1 MEKTLIKDVALK
13 QSENKVALVKHIM
26 KNFDSYIV
34 SGSIT
39 LQECISNPDYDSS
52 KHYSWEKIKKKPQV
66 VITYEKFDDT
76 FWQEAL
82 KHKDN
87 IEKQFKSKV
96 DWVYKYTIHPV
107 YSHMGERHD
116 YTLDMEHKNALV
128 EMIKCELADRIA
140 SNLHDCWNDY
150 THYIRVKN
158 VIEKYRETP
167 IVEQRRDHKWNT
179 EFNGVLGKNEVV
191 CEDDSD
197 YGTANEHNITLNY
210 SGYNTEGMNVSL
222 TFRLREPNHD
232 GLLYMKKGAITYRY
246 SMDKEF
252 QMDYSGS
259 NYPCQKNLLSYG
271 ELTKKMVDGMYR
283 DVNYKLDSSWGEATR
298 KVNFSTYIL
307 DARRYVKNTN
317 ARYQSN
323 QKAKVLLRDSISQL
337 QEEFPKCE
345 VYTTGKMDMTY
356 GVNGYVWKRYGDC
369 NLIVKFPNGSKIAYD
384 VCDACQG
391 SLTFRG
397 AFDNEYVKAEYN
409 EEHFIKLFQK
419 QNDDS

>member
-1 MEKTLIKDVALK
+1 
-13 QSENKVALVKHIM
+13 
-26 KNFDSYIV
+26 
-34 SGSIT
+34 
-39 LQECISNPDYDSS
+39 
-52 KHYSWEKIKKKPQV
+52 
-66 VITYEKFDDT
+66 
-76 FWQEAL
+76 
-82 KHKDN
+82 
-87 IEKQFKSKV
+87 
-96 DWVYKYTIHPV
+96 
-107 YSHMGERHD
+107 MGERHD
-116 YTLDMEHKNALV
+116 YILDMENKNALV

-140 SNLHDCWNDY
+140 SNLHNAWIDY
-150 THYIRVKN
+150 NKYIRVKN

-210 SGYNTEGMNVSL
+210 STYSSAGMNVSL
-222 TFRLREPNHD
+222 TFKLKADND
-232 GLLYMKKGAITYRY
+232 GLLYMKKGAIRYRY

-259 NYPCQKNLLSYG
+259 NYPCEKNLLSYG
-271 ELTKKMVDGMYR
+271 ELTKKMVDGVYR
-283 DVNYKLDSSWGEATR
+283 DVNYKLDSSWGETTR

-317 ARYQSN
+317 ERYQSD
-323 QKAKVLLRDSISQL
+323 QKAKVLLRDSIKQL
-337 QEEFPKCE
+337 QEKFPNCE
-345 VYTTGKMDMTY
+345 VYTTGKMTMTY

-369 NLIVKFPNGSKIAYD
+369 NLIVKFPNGSKIVYD
-384 VCDACQG
+384 VQDACEG
-391 SLTFRG
+391 SLKFRG

-409 EEHFIKLFQK
+409 EEHFIELFQK

>member
-52 KHYSWEKIKKKPQV
+52 KHYSWEKVKKKPQV
-66 VITYEKFDDT
+66 VITYDKFDDT

-87 IEKQFKSKV
+87 IVKQFKSKV
-96 DWVYKYTIHPV
+96 DGEYIYTIHPH
-107 YSHMGERHD
+107 YSHRGVRLD
-116 YTLDMEHKNALV
+116 YILDMESKNALV
-128 EMIKCELADRIA
+128 EMIKCELADRVA
-140 SNLHDCWNDY
+140 SNLNDSWSEY
-150 THYIRVKN
+150 NKYSRVKN
-158 VIEKYRETP
+158 VIKKYRETP
-167 IVEQRRDHKWNT
+167 IVEHRRDHKWNT
-179 EFNGVLGKNEVV
+179 EFNGVIGKNEVV
-191 CEDDSD
+191 FEDDSD
-197 YGTANEHNITLNY
+197 SSSNEHNITLNY
-210 SGYNTEGMNVSL
+210 SRYNREGMNVSL
-222 TFRLREPNHD
+222 TFRLKEPNHD
-232 GLLYMKKGAITYRY
+232 GLLYIKKGAITYRY

-259 NYPCQKNLLSYG
+259 PYPCEKNLLRYG

-283 DVNYKLDSSWGEATR
+283 DVNYKLDNVWGESTR

-307 DARRYVKNTN
+307 DARRYVKDTN
-317 ARYQSN
+317 ARYRSN

-337 QEEFPKCE
+337 QEKFPNCE
-345 VYTTGKMDMTY
+345 VYTSGKMDMTY
-356 GVNGYVWKRYGDC
+356 GVNGYSWKRYGDC

-384 VCDACQG
+384 VCDASQG
-391 SLTFRG
+391 TLKFRG
-397 AFDNEYVKAEYN
+397 AFDSEYVKAEHN
-409 EEHFIKLFQK
+409 EEHFIKLFK
-419 QNDDS
+419 NQNDDS